1 MRFTWTL
8 RGKLCDDIC
17 SKISEKCFGIN
28 YQYRICSTIR
38 LISPELAQ
46 VFVHRKLRHFNKNRI
61 GFPGLPFDYFQTGS
75 YRLIY
80 IHVDNHFHTRHEYDT
95 IRGTLNLNISSSF
108 MFSFVFKCVSP
119 LPITT
124 LKLFATYRDNEYFK
138 GRLHSPYRT

>member
-1 MRFTWTL
+1 M
-8 RGKLCDDIC
+8 
-17 SKISEKCFGIN
+17 
-28 YQYRICSTIR
+28 CSTIK
-38 LISPELAQ
+38 LISTELAQ

-75 YRLIY
+75 YRLAAIY
-80 IHVDNHFHTRHEYDT
+80 IHVDNRFHTRHEYDT
-95 IRGTLNLNISSSF
+95 IRGTLNLNISF
-108 MFSFVFKCVSP
+108 FKCVSP

>member
-1 MRFTWTL
+1 M
-8 RGKLCDDIC
+8 
-17 SKISEKCFGIN
+17 
-28 YQYRICSTIR
+28 CSTIK
-38 LISPELAQ
+38 LISTELAQ

-75 YRLIY
+75 YRLAAIY
-80 IHVDNHFHTRHEYDT
+80 IHVDNRFHTRHEYDT

-108 MFSFVFKCVSP
+108 IFSFVFKCVSP